1 MRQKLYSYIESQRPL
16 VLELQGKLTS
26 IPAFTPE
33 AGGEGE
39 SAKARYLADK
49 LAALGFPEPRWIM
62 APDARVPS
70 GERPSL
76 FTIIPGEDRSR
87 TLWIISHLDVVP
99 PGDLSLWRTDPFTLH
114 HDPAVDDDLIYG
126 RGVEDNQQGVVSSI
140 LAGLACL
147 ELGLTPACDLGLM
160 FVADEETNSEF
171 GVDYILKTQ
180 PDLFRP
186 DDLILVPD
194 FGNEAGSL
202 MEVAE
207 KSVLWLKF
215 TVTGKQCH
223 GSTPELGV
231 NSLVAASALILRL
244 DKLHERFPE
253 RNELFAPPISTFS
266 PTKKEANVPN
276 INTIPGSD
284 VFYMDC
290 RILPCY
296 SSLEVLAVI
305 EGLTREI
312 EAEYGVRVS
321 IEEDKNAQAAPP
333 TPPESPTVRKLY
345 RAIDA
350 VYGITPQLQGIGGA
364 TVANFFRKQNLHAV
378 VWARIISNPHVPNEC
393 ARISWALGDAKVM
406 AVMALE
412 ADF

>member
-1 MRQKLYSYIESQRPL
+1 MHQRIYDYIDGQRPL
-16 VLELQGKLTS
+16 VLELQRALTA
-26 IPAFTPE
+26 IPAFNPDS
-33 AGGEGE
+33 GGTGE
-39 SAKARYLADK
+39 SAKADYLAQK
-49 LAALGFPEPRWIM
+49 LIDLGFPAPQRIS
-62 APDARVPS
+62 APDPRVPS

-76 FTIIPGEDRSR
+76 YTVIPGKDRSR

-114 HDPAVDDDLIYG
+114 HNPAVDDDLIFG
-126 RGVEDNQQGVVSSI
+126 RGVEDNQQGIVSSV

-147 ELGLTPACDLGLM
+147 ELSLTPTCDLWLM

-171 GVDYILKTQ
+171 GVDYILKNK
-180 PDLFRP
+180 PGLFRS

-194 FGNEAGSL
+194 FGNGEGSL

-215 TVTGKQCH
+215 TVAGKQCH
-223 GSTPELGV
+223 GSTPEQGV
-231 NSLVAASALILRL
+231 NSLVAAAALILRL
-244 DKLHERFPE
+244 DKLHERFSE
-253 RNELFAPPISTFS
+253 RNELFSPPISTFS

-276 INTIPGSD
+276 INTIPGND

-296 SSLEVLAVI
+296 SSLEVLAAV
-305 EGLTREI
+305 EGLAREI
-312 EAEYGVRVS
+312 EAEYGVSIS

-333 TPPESPTVRKLY
+333 TPPDSPAVRKLY

-364 TVANFFRKQNLHAV
+364 TVANFFRKENLQSV

-406 AVMALE
+406 TVMALDE
-412 ADF
+412 NF

>member
-1 MRQKLYSYIESQRPL
+1 MQQKVYAYIDGQRDL
-16 VLELQGKLTS
+16 VLELQRGLTA
-26 IPAFTPE
+26 IPAFNPDS
-33 AGGEGE
+33 GGVGE
-39 SAKARYLADK
+39 SGKADYLARK
-49 LAALGFPEPRWIM
+49 LIELGFPNPERID
-62 APDARVPS
+62 APDGRVPS
-70 GERPSL
+70 KARPSL
-76 FTIIPGEDRSR
+76 YTVIPGRDRSR

-126 RGVEDNQQGVVSSI
+126 RGVEDNQQGIVSSV

-147 ELGLTPACDLGLM
+147 ELKLAPACDLGLM

-171 GVDYILKTQ
+171 GVDYILKNR
-180 PDLFRP
+180 PELFRP
-186 DDLILVPD
+186 EDLILVPD
-194 FGNEAGSL
+194 FGNAEGSL

-215 TVTGKQCH
+215 SVTGRQCH
-223 GSTPELGV
+223 GSTPEAGV
-231 NSLVAASALILRL
+231 NSLVAAAALILRL

-253 RNELFAPPISTFS
+253 RNELFTPPISTFS

-276 INTIPGSD
+276 INTIPGND

-296 SSLEVLAVI
+296 SSLEVLAAV
-305 EGLTREI
+305 EGLAREI
-312 EAEYGVRVS
+312 EAEYGVNIS
-321 IEEDKNAQAAPP
+321 ISEDKNAQAAPP
-333 TPPESPTVRKLY
+333 TPPDAPAVRKLY

-350 VYGITPQLQGIGGA
+350 VYNITPQMQGIGGA
-364 TVANFFRKQNLHAV
+364 TVANFFRKQNLQAV
-378 VWARIISNPHVPNEC
+378 VWARIIGNPHVPNEC

-406 AVMALE
+406 AVMALDE
-412 ADF
+412 DF

>member
-1 MRQKLYSYIESQRPL
+1 MHQRIYDYIDGQRPL
-16 VLELQGKLTS
+16 VLELQRALTA
-26 IPAFTPE
+26 IPAFNPDS
-33 AGGEGE
+33 GGTGE
-39 SAKARYLADK
+39 SAKADYLAQK
-49 LAALGFPEPRWIM
+49 LIDLGFPAPQRIS
-62 APDARVPS
+62 APDPRVPS

-76 FTIIPGEDRSR
+76 YTVIPGKDRSR

-114 HDPAVDDDLIYG
+114 HNPAVDDDLIFG
-126 RGVEDNQQGVVSSI
+126 RGVEDNQQGIVSSV

-147 ELGLTPACDLGLM
+147 ELSLTPTCDLGLM

-171 GVDYILKTQ
+171 GVDYILKNK
-180 PDLFRP
+180 PGLFRS

-194 FGNEAGSL
+194 FGNGEGSL

-215 TVTGKQCH
+215 TVAGKQCH
-223 GSTPELGV
+223 GSTPEQGV
-231 NSLVAASALILRL
+231 NSLVAAAALILRL
-244 DKLHERFPE
+244 DKLHERFSE
-253 RNELFAPPISTFS
+253 RNELFSPPISTFS

-276 INTIPGSD
+276 INTIPGND

-296 SSLEVLAVI
+296 SSLEVLAAV
-305 EGLTREI
+305 EGLAREI
-312 EAEYGVRVS
+312 EAEYGVSIS

-333 TPPESPTVRKLY
+333 TPPDSPAVRKLY

-364 TVANFFRKQNLHAV
+364 TVANFFRKENLQSV

-406 AVMALE
+406 TVMALDE
-412 ADF
+412 NF